1 MVVSDVS
8 EFMLF
13 VVNNSF
19 MKNLKQF
26 LAKIIEFE
34 NPIESE
40 SLVDVLE
47 NIYNWIVSFGIVA
60 ASIAMVWAGFLF
72 LSAGGEEEK
81 IEKAKRFFRWAVIG
95 LIICILAKG
104 IVLVIK
110 NLLFNEN

>member
-1 MVVSDVS
+1 MAKN
-8 EFMLF
+8 FIKLRI
-13 VVNNSF
+13 
-19 MKNLKQF
+19 MKTLKQF
-26 LAKIIEFE
+26 LAKIIEFK

-40 SLVDVLE
+40 SLIDVLE

-95 LIICILAKG
+95 LVLCILAKG

-110 NLLFNEN
+110 YLLLEEN

>member
-1 MVVSDVS
+1 
-8 EFMLF
+8 
-13 VVNNSF
+13 
-19 MKNLKQF
+19 MKTLKQF
-26 LAKIIEFE
+26 LAKIIEFK

-40 SLVDVLE
+40 SLIDVLE

-95 LIICILAKG
+95 LVLCILAKG
-104 IVLVIK
+104 IVLGIK
-110 NLLFNEN
+110 YLLREEN